1 MTEPNQPA
9 SSLPEE
15 WSAKGTLIEHLGI
28 TFSEASGVRVVA
40 QMAVERRVQQ
50 PFGLLHGGA
59 SVALAE
65 SVASTGAYL
74 NVKDRGMLAAGL
86 EINANHLRGVS
97 SGVVTAT
104 GTPIF
109 QGRTTEVWSIEITD
123 ERGKLICTS
132 RCTLAIIP
140 KPASPERGTP

>member
-1 MTEPNQPA
+1 MTEPNQSI

-15 WSAKGTLIEHLGI
+15 WSAEGTLIEHLGI

-40 QMAVERRVQQ
+40 QMPVERRVQQ

-65 SVASTGAYL
+65 SVATTGAYL